1 MCIFK
6 NIFKKRYAKVYP
18 EKVGITFIP
27 IKNDEE
33 DKYTEYMSNNKNIIE
48 IPE

>member
-6 NIFKKRYAKVYP
+6 KKCAKIYP
-18 EKVGITFIP
+18 DKLEFSFIHV
-27 IKNDEE
+27 KDDD

>member
-1 MCIFK
+1 MCFLK

-18 EKVGITFIP
+18 ENVEITFIP
-27 IKNDEE
+27 STDGQ

-48 IPE
+48 TPE